1 MSTDNPKDEF
11 PELEDAFELWREDA
25 ARTAQRID
33 VHGDLA
39 DRIVAAVDFG
49 IGGNLERRRL
59 TGRRTTLGN
68 RPHSDADCEQGHRG
82 SRPRDRPEAAPHKR
96 DDLARMLARRLK
108 DSFVDRG
115 RGLLER

>member
-39 DRIVAAVDFG
+39 DRIVAAVENDDPLRLAGASIRGARWYAAAAVLLLG
-49 IGGNLERRRL
+49 IGITGTLL
-59 TGRRTTLGN
+59 T
-68 RPHSDADCEQGHRG
+68 
-82 SRPRDRPEAAPHKR
+82 RDRPQDEPTHIRRWATLDEELIHA
-96 DDLARMLARRLK
+96 LATDPAYEPGL
-108 DSFVDRG
+108 G
-115 RGLLER
+115 R